1 MDNSTARIIGGCF
14 IALLSALGDDIAKA
28 ATDCLHS
35 WANNP
40 DFRPEDRRIYGC
52 IADAASGT
60 LTNYAPNSAASLG

>member
-35 WANNP
+35 
-40 DFRPEDRRIYGC
+40 
-52 IADAASGT
+52 
-60 LTNYAPNSAASLG
+60 